1 MSIQLHRKQVIM
13 LVLAMLLAIASYWI
27 PLPQQ
32 PASSQEQPKL
42 SEPAEKTML
51 EEPLAFARES
61 TTPWR
66 FPITVAIPRTTRPEL
81 MARSGEPYPA
91 PSLVAEHLIDVRE
104 IGNDDALRLNVPAFV
119 PIKDLERPF
128 R

>member
-1 MSIQLHRKQVIM
+1 MSIKLHRKQVVM
-13 LVLAMLLAIASYWI
+13 LGLAMLLAIASYWI

-32 PASSQEQPKL
+32 PTSPQEQPRL
-42 SEPAEKTML
+42 SEPVEKTGL

-66 FPITVAIPRTTRPEL
+66 FPITVAIPQTARPEL

-91 PSLVAEHLIDVRE
+91 PSLVAKHLIDVRE
-104 IGNDDALRLNVPAFV
+104 IGNDDALRLDEPAFV
-119 PIKDLERPF
+119 PTKDLERPL